1 MVNGNQMTLFWHV
14 EDRNDSHKNS
24 NAIYEFI
31 DWVRKA

>member
-1 MVNGNQMTLFWHV
+1 MTLFWHV